1 MGRNHGGKRL
11 AYKKVGL
18 TMREITEYDNYKMPP
33 PFKGEMTP
41 EILAEKQRAKKL
53 AEEFTKELREK
64 YGHAPRA

>member
-1 MGRNHGGKRL
+1 
-11 AYKKVGL
+11 
-18 TMREITEYDNYKMPP
+18 MREITEYDNYKMPP